1 MKNNTLGNIL
11 LVIGV
16 ISVIFSLISD
26 IIGIGKIIG
35 FTPDPRFGAIQIVGV
50 GIGVILCIIG
60 WNLKDR

>member
-16 ISVIFSLISD
+16 IGIILSLISD
-26 IIGIGKIIG
+26 MIGIGKIIG

-50 GIGVILCIIG
+50 GIGIILCVIG
-60 WNLKDR
+60 WNLRDR